1 MTATIAPARPVPT
14 WVTDAPRLRFDLATT
29 SAMLAPIV
37 ARAERRPMPHWRT
50 VSLGDVL
57 DDARKAT

>member
-14 WVTDAPRLRFDLATT
+14 FVTDAPRLRFDLATT
-29 SAMLAPIV
+29 RAMLAAIV

-57 DDARKAT
+57 EDARKAS

>member
-29 SAMLAPIV
+29 RAMLAAIV
-37 ARAERRPMPHWRT
+37 ARAERRPMPHWRA
-50 VSLGDVL
+50 VSLADL
-57 DDARKAT
+57 LQEARQGR

>member
-1 MTATIAPARPVPT
+1 MTVTIAPARPVPT
-14 WVTDAPRLRFDLATT
+14 WVTDAPQLRFDLATT
-29 SAMLAPIV
+29 RAMLAAIV
-37 ARAERRPMPHWRT
+37 ARAESRPMPHWRT